1 MSSSSSSKVSKKPVN
16 KKTATPIRGPF
27 GQRYDPET
35 GSLYRDFPRIVRSAD
50 PGSPPSMNPPVP
62 NTIPKSFDRQKTLQN
77 TAETYQQEW
86 HASVRDQI
94 INHLLH
100 LNPPGLPS
108 QAKLQGLSSL
118 QLARWAIPT
127 LTAADP
133 TGVITGTA
141 STDPTTM
148 EELVTALQN
157 TAATTYSKNQILAH
171 LTAQKQ
177 KLNDNFEAQALN
189 YVDEFPPLP
198 SSPQRD
204 YGPMNA
210 VEAAKLSS
218 KRPYQPTP
226 LELIGSS
233 QSKRHSSVSVS
244 AATVGVS
251 SSIPAKQRNPGQRQ
265 IVPTKHFGDYH
276 GSDKITQLATDILP
290 GACLIAHLIAHL
302 QDQYACCNVDAL
314 LSRTDIMYLA
324 HVGGVLQPTIIN
336 HDFVSDLFNV
346 FRGDNVSHQ
355 LATLVSS
362 GLPILLVTVP
372 NPLSKLAST
381 RHWVKYYEKPFNL
394 GFLLSHCQ
402 YQCQRTLSV
411 LSSTFQSQRNA

>member
-1 MSSSSSSKVSKKPVN
+1 M
-16 KKTATPIRGPF
+16 IR
-27 GQRYDPET
+27 RLVLCIAA
-35 GSLYRDFPRIVRSAD
+35 SLKLSALLTLVV
-50 PGSPPSMNPPVP
+50 PPSVNRPVP

-244 AATVGVS
+244 AATVATQVGVS
-251 SSIPAKQRNPGQRQ
+251 SSIPAKQRN
-265 IVPTKHFGDYH
+265 
-276 GSDKITQLATDILP
+276 
-290 GACLIAHLIAHL
+290 
-302 QDQYACCNVDAL
+302 
-314 LSRTDIMYLA
+314 RTD
-324 HVGGVLQPTIIN
+324 
-336 HDFVSDLFNV
+336 
-346 FRGDNVSHQ
+346 
-355 LATLVSS
+355 
-362 GLPILLVTVP
+362 
-372 NPLSKLAST
+372 
-381 RHWVKYYEKPFNL
+381 
-394 GFLLSHCQ
+394 
-402 YQCQRTLSV
+402 
-411 LSSTFQSQRNA
+411 